1 MSNLLAKLFSG
12 LTQEGVT
19 LPNGQFQNAAQAEDN
34 IPQLPDAVRSAGGL
48 NATEAPST
56 VSKMPFLQ
64 ASHQG
69 PGGTPNAMAPQL
81 STKGKI
87 LTTLLSAAA
96 GGAAAAGQRT
106 VGGGFQ
112 SGMELPYQQAQMRQG
127 AQAGQ
132 LNNQLLQQQVQYA
145 PLLRQLGIMK
155 SQADI
160 GKSQAEAGKANA
172 EAGAIPAKTA
182 LERAQTEAANYKDDP
197 NMGLIDLRTGKPV
210 YDASAP
216 LSADEAQVLGK
227 QAGERV
233 PLKLKNTANEIAT
246 RGRTTINTEEGVF
259 DYNRQTGE
267 KTRLGA
273 NPRNIFAPD
282 NRFVPVAPDPN
293 NPGYITYE
301 RAGQAAK
308 QGAQAPSSAGPQ
320 AAKAT
325 LKSATSGDI
334 AKQSTAFQTAMQ
346 HADLLENATNALAN
360 GDTRALNSIKNR
372 FKTEFGSPDA
382 TNWQAIANAYT
393 REISAVLSKGHM
405 TDAEIGSAGATL
417 PQNAS
422 PSQII
427 GAIHA
432 YKALSESKMNILKQ
446 QTQRGMQGQANF
458 PAAQEI
464 HYKIVNGQLVKQ

>member
-1 MSNLLAKLFSG
+1 MSNLLARIFSG
-12 LTQEGVT
+12 LTQEGIATPDGGFENAQQAQNSIPDFTPDSIDTASTEST
-19 LPNGQFQNAAQAEDN
+19 LKKPTF
-34 IPQLPDAVRSAGGL
+34 
-48 NATEAPST
+48 T
-56 VSKMPFLQ
+56 Q
-64 ASHQG
+64 ASHSG
-69 PGGTPNAMAPQL
+69 PGGTPNALSPQL

-96 GGAAAAGQRT
+96 GGLAGAGQRT

-112 SGMELPYQQAQMRQG
+112 QGMQLPFEQAQMRQQ
-127 AQAGQ
+127 AQKGQ
-132 LNNQLLQQQVQYA
+132 LENEQLQQQAQFA
-145 PLLRQLGIMK
+145 PLLRQLGILK

-160 GKSQAEAGKANA
+160 NKSQAETSKANA
-172 EAGAIPAKTA
+172 EAGAIPTKTA
-182 LERAQTEAANYKDDP
+182 LEQAQTEAAHYKDDP
-197 NMGLIDLRTGKPV
+197 NVGLIDLRTGQPV
-210 YDASAP
+210 NSAATAP
-216 LSADEAQVLGK
+216 LSAQEAQVLGK
-227 QAGERV
+227 QPGERV
-233 PLKLKNTANEIAT
+233 PLKLKNTASEIAA
-246 RGRTTINTEEGVF
+246 RGFATINTNEGVY
-259 DYNRQTGE
+259 DYNRLTGE
-267 KTRLGA
+267 KKRLGA
-273 NPRNIFAPD
+273 NPRMVFAPE

-308 QGAQAPSSAGPQ
+308 EGAQAPQSAGPQ

-346 HADLLENATNALAN
+346 HADLLEQATNALAN
-360 GDTRALNSIKNR
+360 GDSRTLNSIKNK

-432 YKALSESKMNILKQ
+432 YKSLSQSKMNILRE
-446 QTQRGMQGQANF
+446 QTQRGLQGQANF
-458 PAAQEI
+458 PQGGQEI
-464 HYKIVNGQLVKQ
+464 HYKIVNGQLVQQ